1 MRKATKG
8 VTSEPIPINKVGES
22 CKGREGNTTL
32 PVECKGV
39 KTLAILDSGAGV
51 AIMTKK
57 IWEAWGK
64 PTLKQTRLKLQLA
77 DGFKESPMGL
87 LEKMVVTSCG
97 IEYKHTFA
105 VVNFGNQSNL
115 KILLG

>member
-1 MRKATKG
+1 MKG
-8 VTSEPIPINKVGES
+8 D
-22 CKGREGNTTL
+22 TTL

-51 AIMTKK
+51 AIMTKN

-64 PTLKQTRLKLQLA
+64 PTLRQTKLKLQLT
-77 DGFKESPMGL
+77 DSFKESPMGL

-105 VVNFGNQSNL
+105 VVDFGKKPNCEIILGFPFMRQL
-115 KILLG
+115 KMIQD